1 MQSRKQVICKVDT
14 GSASFNFFSSQQKES
29 ERAQLE
35 DERIMYGTGTT
46 VDAWMGGGGGG
57 GGGRRTLH
65 AVGEE
70 EIELLLGFWR
80 MTKRGGEGTEEESA
94 DCCCCL
100 AAVACRGT
108 LRWGAGR
115 VFL

>member
-1 MQSRKQVICKVDT
+1 
-14 GSASFNFFSSQQKES
+14 
-29 ERAQLE
+29 
-35 DERIMYGTGTT
+35 
-46 VDAWMGGGGGG
+46 
-57 GGGRRTLH
+57 
-65 AVGEE
+65 
-70 EIELLLGFWR
+70 